1 LIDKTSLEELN
12 LMRARFLFLAL
23 VLGLTLA
30 LGAQIG
36 ALVLAPGP
44 AVAQASPIRL
54 VALGD
59 SLSAGYELA
68 AKDAFPAVLERALSA
83 SGHNVV
89 VDNAGVSGDTAT
101 GGLERLDWS
110 IPDGTHGVIVELGA
124 NDALRGLDPAVTEA
138 ALDQIITRLKARQI
152 KVFLAG
158 MLAPRNNGADYAKA
172 FDAIYP
178 RLAQKHAI
186 PLYPFFLDGVAG
198 DAALN
203 LRDMIHPNPAGVG
216 VIVARILPSIKT
228 WLADFPAR

>member
-1 LIDKTSLEELN
+1 
-12 LMRARFLFLAL
+12 MVARFLFL
-23 VLGLTLA
+23 VLA
-30 LGAQIG
+30 LALKGG
-36 ALVLAPGP
+36 ALLLVSGP
-44 AVAQASPIRL
+44 AFAQASPIRL

-68 AKDAFPAVLERALSA
+68 AKDAFPAVLERALRA
-83 SGHNVV
+83 GGHNVV

-110 IPDGTHGVIVELGA
+110 VPAGTHGVIVELGA
-124 NDALRGLDPAVTEA
+124 NDALRGLDPALTEA

-158 MLAPRNNGADYAKA
+158 MLAPRNNGVAYAQA
-172 FDAIYP
+172 FDALYP
-178 RLAQKHAI
+178 RLAQKHGI

-198 DAALN
+198 DASLN

-228 WLADFPAR
+228 WLANFPAR